1 MGNKTL
7 ILLLVLALVSIPGI
21 ASSQEE
27 LPLEIEWDGE
37 TYVQTYGIIPEEDLP
52 PTDTVR
58 AISRYEVLAPRDKEG
73 EIYVYNGAG
82 YVIFV
87 SSYVLEE
94 SMDYGEPEME
104 LSGDLGPF
112 EEDYYGSR
120 LITSPTSFT
129 SADSAAKRVLGYWGS
144 ADYLWYSG
152 CTKGAVSD
160 RLSGTMTHWYNIG
173 HGNTDLLAFY
183 DANMYSYEF
192 DGLPGISGNRIV
204 LNSCLTYNGELKSV
218 ITSDSPNFF
227 MAGKINLPVGPS
239 EEVSADFWYYY
250 SIKGMNEIEALN
262 SALSENPGTSGWFG
276 LWT

>member
-1 MGNKTL
+1 MGNKIL
-7 ILLLVLALVSIPGI
+7 ILVLVLALVSIPGI

-27 LPLEIEWDGE
+27 LPLEIEWNGE
-37 TYVQTYGIIPEEDLP
+37 TYVQTYGIIPEERMSEMH
-52 PTDTVR
+52 TVR
-58 AISRYEVLAPRDKEG
+58 AVNEYEIFVSMDNED

-87 SSYVLEE
+87 SSRVLEE

-112 EEDYYGSR
+112 EEEYYASR

-129 SADSAAKRVLGYWGS
+129 SADSAAKRVQGYWGS
-144 ADYLWYSG
+144 ADYLWYYG
-152 CTKGAVSD
+152 CTKRAVSD

-192 DGLPGISGNRIV
+192 DGLPGINGNRIV

-218 ITSDSPNFF
+218 ITSENPNFF

-262 SALSENPGTSGWFG
+262 AALSENPGTSGWFG

>member
-1 MGNKTL
+1 MGNKMV
-7 ILLLVLALVSIPGI
+7 ILVLVLALVSIPGI

-27 LPLEIEWDGE
+27 LPLEIEWNGE
-37 TYVQTYGIIPEEDLP
+37 TYVQTYGIIPEERMSEMHR
-52 PTDTVR
+52 VR
-58 AISRYEVLAPRDKEG
+58 AINEYEIFVSMDNED

-87 SSYVLEE
+87 SSRVLEE
-94 SMDYGEPEME
+94 SVDYGEPEME

-112 EEDYYGSR
+112 EEEYYASR

-152 CTKGAVSD
+152 CTKRAVSD

-183 DANMYSYEF
+183 DANMYAYEF
-192 DGLPGISGNRIV
+192 DGLPGINGNRIV

-218 ITSDSPNFF
+218 ITRDNPNFF

-262 SALSENPGTSGWFG
+262 AALSANPGTSGWFG